1 MPTFGIDVSES
12 TKKKANEVLEKYKR
26 PEDRGKEAALLRIM
40 EFAES
45 EIVKGTHPALE
56 PALAKVEGTI
66 STLIKQ
72 INGIVAGMDTKF
84 EDLEQLYDTAIRE
97 RDQANQQYMQ
107 MKKDLAETKRKAD
120 EEVKIA
126 NASMKMAQEESKS
139 AKALANEK
147 TENNYLL
154 LKQMREM
161 EAKASKYDELM
172 AEIKQLT
179 ADKNEL
185 DKSLAS
191 LQSKY
196 EHDMDI
202 EKTIHQKDLE
212 KVSEL
217 QDQVQEL
224 KNAQKALYEL
234 KDLHNQTILDYE
246 KKLAAQEKELTAKF
260 NALEDDYLQQI
271 HLLQENYG
279 TVE

>member
-12 TKKKANEVLEKYKR
+12 TKKKANEVLDKYKR

-56 PALAKVEGTI
+56 PALISVEGTI

-72 INGIVAGMDTKF
+72 INGIVSGMDSRF
-84 EDLEQLYDTAIRE
+84 DELEMSYNTALRE
-97 RDQANQQYMQ
+97 RDQANQQFMQ
-107 MKKDLAETKRKAD
+107 MKKDLAETKKKAE

-147 TENNYLL
+147 SENNYLL
-154 LKQMREM
+154 LRQMKDM
-161 EAKASKYDELM
+161 EAKANKYDALM

-179 ADKNEL
+179 AEKTEL
-185 DKSLAS
+185 DKSLATLKS
-191 LQSKY
+191 RY
-196 EHDMDI
+196 DHDMDV

-212 KVSEL
+212 KVAEL
-217 QDQVQEL
+217 QQQVQEL
-224 KNAQKALYEL
+224 KESQKALFEL
-234 KDLHNQTILDYE
+234 KDLHNQTVLEYE
-246 KKLAAQEKELTAKF
+246 RKLVSQEKEMAAKQKE
-260 NALEDDYLQQI
+260 LEAMYIARIQQLQAEA
-271 HLLQENYG
+271 ENR
-279 TVE
+279 

>member
-12 TKKKANEVLEKYKR
+12 TKKKANEVLDKYKR

-56 PALAKVEGTI
+56 PALISVEGTI

-72 INGIVAGMDTKF
+72 INGIVSGMDSRF
-84 EDLEQLYDTAIRE
+84 DELEMSYNTALRE
-97 RDQANQQYMQ
+97 RDQANQQFMQ
-107 MKKDLAETKRKAD
+107 MKKDLAETKKKAE

-147 TENNYLL
+147 SENNYLL
-154 LKQMREM
+154 LRQMKDM
-161 EAKASKYDELM
+161 EAKANKYDALM

-179 ADKNEL
+179 AEKTEL
-185 DKSLAS
+185 DKSLATLKS
-191 LQSKY
+191 RY
-196 EHDMDI
+196 DHDMDV

-212 KVSEL
+212 KVAEL
-217 QDQVQEL
+217 QQQVQEL
-224 KNAQKALYEL
+224 KESQKALFEL
-234 KDLHNQTILDYE
+234 KDLHNQTVLEYE
-246 KKLAAQEKELTAKF
+246 KKLVSQEKEMAAKQKE
-260 NALEDDYLQQI
+260 LEAMYIARIQQLQAEA
-271 HLLQENYG
+271 ENR
-279 TVE
+279 

>member
-12 TKKKANEVLEKYKR
+12 TKKKANEVLDKYKR

-56 PALAKVEGTI
+56 PALISVEGTI

-72 INGIVAGMDTKF
+72 INGIVSGMDSRF
-84 EDLEQLYDTAIRE
+84 DELEMSYNTALRE
-97 RDQANQQYMQ
+97 RDQANQQFMQ
-107 MKKDLAETKRKAD
+107 MKKDLAETKKKAE

-147 TENNYLL
+147 SENNYLL
-154 LKQMREM
+154 LRQMKDM
-161 EAKASKYDELM
+161 EAKANKYDALM

-179 ADKNEL
+179 AEKTEL
-185 DKSLAS
+185 DKSLAT
-191 LQSKY
+191 LQSRY
-196 EHDMDI
+196 DHDMDV

-212 KVSEL
+212 KVAEL
-217 QDQVQEL
+217 QQQVQEL
-224 KNAQKALYEL
+224 KGTQKALFEL
-234 KDLHNQTILDYE
+234 KDVHNQTVLEYE
-246 KKLAAQEKELTAKF
+246 RKLVSQEKEMAAKQKE
-260 NALEDDYLQQI
+260 LEAMYIARIQQLQAEA
-271 HLLQENYG
+271 ENR
-279 TVE
+279 

>member
-12 TKKKANEVLEKYKR
+12 TKKKANEVLDKYKR

-56 PALAKVEGTI
+56 PALISVEGPI

-72 INGIVAGMDTKF
+72 INGIVSGMDSRF
-84 EDLEQLYDTAIRE
+84 DELEMSYNTALRE
-97 RDQANQQYMQ
+97 RDQANQQFMQ
-107 MKKDLAETKRKAD
+107 MKKDLAETKKKAE

-147 TENNYLL
+147 SENNYLL
-154 LKQMREM
+154 LRQMKDM
-161 EAKASKYDELM
+161 EAKANKYDALM

-179 ADKNEL
+179 AEKTEL
-185 DKSLAS
+185 DKSLAT
-191 LQSKY
+191 LQSRY
-196 EHDMDI
+196 DHDMDV

-212 KVSEL
+212 KVVEL
-217 QDQVQEL
+217 QQQVQEL
-224 KNAQKALYEL
+224 KGTQKALFEL
-234 KDLHNQTILDYE
+234 KDVHNQTVLEYE
-246 KKLAAQEKELTAKF
+246 RKLVSQEKEMAAKQKE
-260 NALEDDYLQQI
+260 LEAMYIARIQQLQAEA
-271 HLLQENYG
+271 ENR
-279 TVE
+279 